1 MSTPTDAFPPM
12 KSTTPPTPLQK
23 LSSWLPR
30 LSIMDRYIAREL
42 MLPFLFGVGAFSSI
56 AVSIGA
62 LFELI
67 RKVADAGLPASLAFE
82 IFLLS
87 LPTFTV
93 LAFPMS
99 TLLATMM
106 TFSRF
111 SSDSE
116 LIAMRGC
123 GVSVRRIVVPAV
135 VLSLLITGLSFAV
148 NEVVAPASTERAA
161 LLLARALNEEKP
173 PFKEGNITF
182 QQQEGDQLV
191 RFFHAESFDGTVM
204 KGITVVDFSQDEGE
218 DGLKQIVSADA
229 AQWDFAR
236 NLWEFTNGTI
246 YAVSPTGSFRQI
258 IRFVR
263 QDLQLPRT
271 PLDLAKRPKKE
282 EEMNIAETREYM
294 NILAQTGD
302 EKEVRKL
309 AVAIQR
315 KYAIPFACV
324 VFGLVGS
331 AVGVRPQRT
340 GKATSFGISVVII
353 FGYYLLSFITSA
365 MGEAGVVTPFIAGWL
380 PLLLGLSAG
389 LFLLASVSRQ

>member
-1 MSTPTDAFPPM
+1 MTSPTFP
-12 KSTTPPTPLQK
+12 QR
-23 LSSWLPR
+23 LSGWLPR
-30 LSIMDRYIAREL
+30 LSLMDRYIAREL
-42 MLPFLFGVGAFSSI
+42 TLPFLFGVGAFSSI

-67 RKVADAGLPASLAFE
+67 RKVAEAGLPASLAFE

-106 TFSRF
+106 TFSRL

-123 GVSVRRIVVPAV
+123 GVSVKRIVVPAV
-135 VLSLLITGLSFAV
+135 ILSLLITALSFTV

-161 LLLARALNEEKP
+161 VLLARALNKEKP

-182 QQQEGDQLV
+182 QQQEDDELI
-191 RFFHAESFDGTVM
+191 RFFHAESFDGTTM
-204 KGITVVDFSQDEGE
+204 KGITVVDFSQDESE

-229 AQWDFAR
+229 ATWDFAR
-236 NLWEFTNGTI
+236 NLWEFSNGTI
-246 YAVSPTGSFRQI
+246 YAVSANGSFRQI
-258 IRFVR
+258 IRFDQ

-294 NILAQTGD
+294 NILKQTGD
-302 EKEVRKL
+302 EKAVRKL

-315 KYAIPFACV
+315 KYSIPFACV

-340 GKATSFGISVVII
+340 GKATSFGISIVII

-380 PLLLGLSAG
+380 PLFLGLSAG
-389 LFLLASVSRQ
+389 LFLLAQVSR

>member
-1 MSTPTDAFPPM
+1 MTSPTFP
-12 KSTTPPTPLQK
+12 QR
-23 LSSWLPR
+23 LSGWLPR
-30 LSIMDRYIAREL
+30 LSLMDRYIAREL
-42 MLPFLFGVGAFSSI
+42 TLPFLFGVGAFSSI

-67 RKVADAGLPASLAFE
+67 RKVAEAGLPASLAFE

-106 TFSRF
+106 TFSRL

-123 GVSVRRIVVPAV
+123 GVSVKRIVVPAV
-135 VLSLLITGLSFAV
+135 ILSLLITALSFTV

-161 LLLARALNEEKP
+161 VLLARALNKEKP

-182 QQQEGDQLV
+182 QQQEDDELI
-191 RFFHAESFDGTVM
+191 RFFHAESFDGTTM
-204 KGITVVDFSQDEGE
+204 KGITVVDFSQDESE

-229 AQWDFAR
+229 ATWDFAR
-236 NLWEFTNGTI
+236 NLWEFSNGTI
-246 YAVSPTGSFRQI
+246 YAVSANGSFRQI
-258 IRFVR
+258 IRFDQ

-294 NILAQTGD
+294 NILKQTGD
-302 EKEVRKL
+302 EKAVRKL

-315 KYAIPFACV
+315 KYSIPFACV

-340 GKATSFGISVVII
+340 GKATSFGVSVVII

-365 MGEAGVVTPFIAGWL
+365 MGEAGVITPFLAGWV
-380 PLLLGLSAG
+380 PLFIGLSAG
-389 LFLLASVSRQ
+389 VYLLAQVSR

>member
-1 MSTPTDAFPPM
+1 MTSTSSPTFTQRLAG
-12 KSTTPPTPLQK
+12 
-23 LSSWLPR
+23 WLPR
-30 LSIMDRYIAREL
+30 VSIMDRYIAREL
-42 MLPFLFGVGAFSSI
+42 TLPFLFGVGAFSSI

-67 RKVADAGLPASLAFE
+67 RKVAEAGLPATLAFE
-82 IFLLS
+82 IFFLS

-106 TFSRF
+106 TYSRF

-123 GVSVRRIVVPAV
+123 GVSVNRIVVPAI
-135 VLSLLITGLSFAV
+135 VLSLFITGMSFFV
-148 NEVVAPASTERAA
+148 NEVVAPASTQRAA
-161 LLLARALNEEKP
+161 ILLARALDEEKP
-173 PFKEGNITF
+173 PFKEGNIVF
-182 QQQEGDQLV
+182 QQQAPSPDGEGNVLQ
-191 RFFHAESFDGTVM
+191 RFFYARNFDGKTM
-204 KGITVVDFSQDEGE
+204 RDITVVDFSQDESE
-218 DGLKQIVSADA
+218 DGLKQIVSADSA
-229 AQWDFAR
+229 SWDFSR
-236 NLWEFTNGTI
+236 NLWEFSNGTI
-246 YAVSPTGSFRQI
+246 YAVSPNGSFRQI
-258 IRFVR
+258 IRFEK

-271 PLDLAKRPKKE
+271 PLDLAKRPKRE
-282 EEMNIAETREYM
+282 EEMNIAETRAYM
-294 NILAQTGD
+294 NILKQTGD
-302 EKEVRKL
+302 DKAVRKL

-365 MGEAGVVTPFIAGWL
+365 MGEAGVVSPFLAGWL
-380 PLLLGLSAG
+380 PLFLGLSAG
-389 LFLLASVSRQ
+389 LFLLFKVARQ

>member
-1 MSTPTDAFPPM
+1 MTSTSSPTF
-12 KSTTPPTPLQK
+12 LQR
-23 LSSWLPR
+23 LSDWVPR

-42 MLPFLFGVGAFSSI
+42 TLPFLFGVGAFSSI

-67 RKVADAGLPASLAFE
+67 RKVAEAGLPASLAFE

-106 TFSRF
+106 TFSRL

-123 GVSVRRIVVPAV
+123 GVSVKRIVIPAV
-135 VLSLLITGLSFAV
+135 VLSLLITGLSFTV
-148 NEVVAPASTERAA
+148 NEVIAPASTERAA
-161 LLLARALNEEKP
+161 LLLARALDKEKP

-182 QQQEGDQLV
+182 QQQEDDELI
-191 RFFHAESFDGTVM
+191 RFFHAENFDGTTM
-204 KGITVVDFSQDEGE
+204 KGITVVDFSQDESE

-229 AQWDFAR
+229 ATWDFNR
-236 NLWEFTNGTI
+236 NLWEFSNGTI
-246 YAVSPTGSFRQI
+246 YAVSPNGSFRQI
-258 IRFVR
+258 IRFDK

-294 NILAQTGD
+294 NILKQTGD
-302 EKEVRKL
+302 EKAVRKL

-315 KYAIPFACV
+315 KYSIPFACV

-340 GKATSFGISVVII
+340 GKATSFGVSVVII

-365 MGEAGVVTPFIAGWL
+365 MGEAGVVTPFLAGWL
-380 PLLLGLSAG
+380 PLFLGLSAG
-389 LFLLASVSRQ
+389 VYLLLKVSR

>member
-1 MSTPTDAFPPM
+1 MTSPTFTQRMSG
-12 KSTTPPTPLQK
+12 
-23 LSSWLPR
+23 WVPR

-42 MLPFLFGVGAFSSI
+42 TLPFLFGVGAFSSI

-67 RKVADAGLPASLAFE
+67 RKVAEAGLPASLAFE

-123 GVSVRRIVVPAV
+123 GVSVKRIVVPAV

-148 NEVVAPASTERAA
+148 NEVIAPASTERAA
-161 LLLARALNEEKP
+161 LLLAKALDEEKP

-182 QQQEGDQLV
+182 QQQDGDKLV
-191 RFFHAESFDGTVM
+191 RFFHAENFDGAVM
-204 KGITVVDFSQDEGE
+204 KGITVVDFSQDDSE
-218 DGLKQIVSADA
+218 DGLKQIVSADEA
-229 AQWDFAR
+229 EWDFKR
-236 NLWEFTNGTI
+236 NLWEFRKGTI
-246 YAVSPTGSFRQI
+246 YAVSPNGSFRQI
-258 IRFVR
+258 IRFNQ

-271 PLDLAKRPKKE
+271 PLDLAQRPKKE

-294 NILAQTGD
+294 NILSQTGD
-302 EKEVRKL
+302 EKAVRKL
-309 AVAIQR
+309 AVAVQR
-315 KYAIPFACV
+315 KLAIPFACV

-340 GKATSFGISVVII
+340 GKATSFGVSVVII

-380 PLLLGLSAG
+380 PLFLGLGAG
-389 LFLLASVSRQ
+389 LYLLAQVSR

>member
-1 MSTPTDAFPPM
+1 MTTTSPT
-12 KSTTPPTPLQK
+12 LVQRV
-23 LSSWLPR
+23 SSWLPR
-30 LSIMDRYIAREL
+30 ISIMDRYIAREL
-42 MLPFLFGVGAFSSI
+42 TLPFLFGVGAFSSI

-67 RKVADAGLPASLAFE
+67 RKVAEAGLPASLAFE

-123 GVSVRRIVVPAV
+123 GVSIKRIVVPAV
-135 VLSLLITGLSFAV
+135 VLSLLISGLSVAV
-148 NEVVAPASTERAA
+148 IEVIAPASTERAA
-161 LLLARALNEEKP
+161 LLLARALDEEKP

-182 QQQEGDQLV
+182 QQQDDDELV
-191 RFFHAESFDGTVM
+191 RFFHAENFDGTIM
-204 KGITVVDFSQDEGE
+204 KGITVVDFSQDDSE
-218 DGLKQIVSADA
+218 DGLKQIVSADEA
-229 AQWDFAR
+229 EWDFKR
-236 NLWEFTNGTI
+236 NLWEFRKGTI

-258 IRFVR
+258 IRFDQ

-271 PLDLAKRPKKE
+271 PLDLAQRPKKE

-294 NILAQTGD
+294 NILRQTGD
-302 EKEVRKL
+302 ERAVRKL

-315 KYAIPFACV
+315 KLAIPFACV

-340 GKATSFGISVVII
+340 GKATSFGVSVVII

-380 PLLLGLSAG
+380 PLFLGLGAG
-389 LFLLASVSRQ
+389 LYLLAKVSR

>member
-1 MSTPTDAFPPM
+1 MTTTSPT
-12 KSTTPPTPLQK
+12 LVQRV
-23 LSSWLPR
+23 SSWLPR
-30 LSIMDRYIAREL
+30 ISIMDRYIAREL
-42 MLPFLFGVGAFSSI
+42 TLPFLFGVGAFSSI

-67 RKVADAGLPASLAFE
+67 RKVAEAGLPASLAFE

-123 GVSVRRIVVPAV
+123 GVSIKRIVVPAV

-148 NEVVAPASTERAA
+148 NEVIAPASTERAA
-161 LLLARALNEEKP
+161 LLLASALDEEEP

-182 QQQEGDQLV
+182 QQQDDDELV
-191 RFFHAESFDGTVM
+191 RFFHAENFDGTIM
-204 KGITVVDFSQDEGE
+204 KGITVVDFSQDDSE
-218 DGLKQIVSADA
+218 DGLKQIVSADEA
-229 AQWDFAR
+229 EWDFKR
-236 NLWEFTNGTI
+236 NLWEFRKGTI

-258 IRFVR
+258 IRFDQ

-271 PLDLAKRPKKE
+271 PLDLAQRPKKE

-294 NILAQTGD
+294 NILRQTGD
-302 EKEVRKL
+302 ERAVRKL

-315 KYAIPFACV
+315 KLAIPFACV

-340 GKATSFGISVVII
+340 GKATSFGVSVVII

-380 PLLLGLSAG
+380 PLFLGLGAG
-389 LFLLASVSRQ
+389 LYLLAKVSR

>member
-1 MSTPTDAFPPM
+1 MTFPQSMTSLPV
-12 KSTTPPTPLQK
+12 TQRLA
-23 LSSWLPR
+23 SWLPR
-30 LSIMDRYIAREL
+30 ITIMDRYIAKEL
-42 MLPFLFGVGAFSSI
+42 TLPFLFGVGAFSSI

-67 RKVADAGLPASLAFE
+67 RKVAEAGLPATLAFE

-106 TFSRF
+106 TYSRF

-123 GVSVRRIVVPAV
+123 GVSINRIVAPAV
-135 VLSLLITGLSFAV
+135 ILSLLVTGLSFSV
-148 NEVVAPASTERAA
+148 NEVIAPASTERAA
-161 LLLARALNEEKP
+161 LLLARALDNEKP
-173 PFKEGNITF
+173 PFREGNIVF
-182 QQQEGDQLV
+182 QQQEPAADGSGDALV
-191 RFFHAESFDGTVM
+191 RFFYARNFDGKTM
-204 KGITVVDFSQDEGE
+204 RDITVVDFSQEESE

-229 AQWDFAR
+229 ATWDFNR

-246 YAVSPTGSFRQI
+246 YAVSPNGSFRQI
-258 IRFVR
+258 IRFDK

-271 PLDLAKRPKKE
+271 PLDLANRPKKQ
-282 EEMNIAETREYM
+282 EEMNIADTKEYLA
-294 NILAQTGD
+294 ILRQTGD
-302 EKEVRKL
+302 EKAVRKL

-324 VFGLVGS
+324 VFGLVGA

-340 GKATSFGISVVII
+340 GKATSFGVSVVII

-365 MGEAGVVTPFIAGWL
+365 MGESGAITPFLAGWF
-380 PLLLGLSAG
+380 PLFVGLSAG
-389 LFLLASVSRQ
+389 LFLLDQASRQ